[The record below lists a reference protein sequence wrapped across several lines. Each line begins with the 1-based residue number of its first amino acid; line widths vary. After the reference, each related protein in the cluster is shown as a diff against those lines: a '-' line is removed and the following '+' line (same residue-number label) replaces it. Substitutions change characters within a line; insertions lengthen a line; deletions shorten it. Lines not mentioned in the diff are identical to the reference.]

1 MPAEPHA
8 THAQTPAAPN
18 AATIGT
24 FDGVHL
30 GHAALVARARAH
42 ADATGGQ
49 VIALV
54 FDPHPLTQL
63 NPASAPA
70 RLTDFASRERLLKQ
84 AGADTVVRLE
94 PSPELLALSPRAFIE
109 QTAAR
114 HRVGLF
120 VEGPDF
126 RFGKARAG
134 DGTMLSA
141 LGAELGFTVV
151 IQPTVECAL
160 CDHTIVP
167 ASSSMVRWLV
177 QHGRVPDAALV
188 LGRPHEL
195 AGLVERGD
203 QRGRTIGFPTA
214 NLRTD
219 CLLPADGVYA
229 AIAHLPDG
237 RRLPAAVHVG
247 PRATF
252 AQPERVVEAHVIGW
266 DGPLASDWPGA
277 AEYGWSL
284 RIGLIAHLR
293 DPLKFEGIGPLVAQI
308 QRDAQRAAQI
318 VAPMLNLSA
327 AAHRDISS
335 APSRASAAGAL
346 A

>member
-1 MPAEPHA
+1 MPAVPNA

-30 GHAALVARARAH
+30 GHVALVARARAH
-42 ADATGGQ
+42 ADSTGGQ
-49 VIALV
+49 VVALV

-63 NPASAPA
+63 SPALAPA

-94 PSPELLALSPRAFIE
+94 PSAELLAHSPRAFIE
-109 QTAAR
+109 QTVAR

-134 DGTMLSA
+134 DVAMLAA
-141 LGAELGFTVV
+141 LGAELGFGV
-151 IQPTVECAL
+151 IVQPTVECVL

-177 QHGRVPDAALV
+177 QHGRVPDAGLV
-188 LGRPHEL
+188 LGRPYEL
-195 AGLVERGD
+195 AGPVVRGD

-214 NLRTD
+214 NLRTE

-266 DGPLASDWPGA
+266 PGPLASGWPGA
-277 AEYGWSL
+277 AEYGWVL
-284 RIGLIAHLR
+284 RVGLVAHLR
-293 DPLKFEGIGPLVAQI
+293 DPVKFEGIGPLVAQI
-308 QRDAQRAAQI
+308 QRDSHRAVQI
-318 VAPMLNLSA
+318 VGPMLHQPA
-327 AAHRDISS
+327 GPHADVTPAPAHAI
-335 APSRASAAGAL
+335 AAGVL